1 MTDIL
6 HPLITHQEIGTSFVG
21 TYYIEAAFVKSGK
34 NKKDFTEL
42 TLRDKSGSRVCRYWG
57 LIAGAKKGCFVYVE
71 ATVEYYMG
79 APSIVVN
86 RIEIKDAPSD
96 TSNYIAV
103 CDDLDKHVSTILKVR
118 EWLKQTEASC
128 SGSVVGKV
136 VDDVYSDDF
145 YKRFLT
151 TPGSVKPFYGR
162 QGGLLANTA
171 RVVEQCSNIS
181 GSYSLRPDE
190 KLILT
195 AAALLFRV
203 GAIDV
208 YEFRDCM
215 PAETDKG
222 VLLGMNNMT
231 MNKLFISVR
240 KVLAEETKANRAIDS
255 DGVFRLMHAAS
266 AYTNSHLLRPM
277 TKEAIILAAAY
288 RMDNELVEAIEF
300 MANDTNTSEKFTAY
314 DPAFGRRYYV
324 GKRQ

>member
-1 MTDIL
+1 MADIL
-6 HPLITHQEIGTSFVG
+6 HPLITHQGVGISFVG
-21 TYYIEAAFVKSGK
+21 TYYVEAAFVKPGK

-42 TLRDKSGSRVCRYWG
+42 TLRDKSGSRICRYWG
-57 LIAGAKKGCFVYVE
+57 IIAGVKKGCFVHVE
-71 ATVEYYMG
+71 AAVEDYMG

-86 RIEIKDAPSD
+86 RVEVKDAPSD
-96 TSNYIAV
+96 TSNYIAA
-103 CDDLDKHVSTILKVR
+103 CDDLDKYVERIAVSR
-118 EWLKQTEASC
+118 EWLKQVE
-128 SGSVVGKV
+128 SGCPGSIVGKIV
-136 VDDVYSDDF
+136 EDIYGNDDF
-145 YKRFLT
+145 NNRFPT
-151 TPGSVKPFYGR
+151 APSGVKPFYGR

-171 RVVEQCSNIS
+171 RVVEQCGNIA

-203 GAIDV
+203 GAVEV

-215 PAETDKG
+215 PMETDKG
-222 VLLGMNNMT
+222 VLLGINNMT

-240 KVLAEETKANRAIDS
+240 KVWAEETKANRAIDS
-255 DGVFRLMHAAS
+255 DGVFRLMHAVS
-266 AYTNSHLLRPM
+266 AYAGNLLRPM
-277 TKEAIILAAAY
+277 TKESIILAAAY

-300 MANDTNTSEKFTAY
+300 MENDTNIADKFTAY